1 LREKLRMKKLPVL
14 LFAMIL
20 LCALGS
26 SAYAMPFT
34 FSGSDKGGTGSATM
48 DISVSDT
55 TLTAILDNTSPLTL
69 DSGTGVN
76 APGITAFGFDLDP
89 DTLSL
94 DSWTLTA
101 YSVSGP
107 NMSSNLVTIGGSGS
121 STGDWELT
129 VDGNTNGMK
138 LDYVPNTE
146 KGVKGALYN
155 PHVLSGEAALPYYTQ
170 AILTMVFNDTPILDM
185 TDPYSPF
192 VRMQNVGLD
201 GQGSLKLPGT
211 PGTPT
216 PEPATM
222 LLFGTGLV
230 GVAALGRKRLFK

>member
-1 LREKLRMKKLPVL
+1 MRKLSVL
-14 LFAMIL
+14 LFGVVLVWMLA
-20 LCALGS
+20 S
-26 SAYAMPFT
+26 SAYALPFT
-34 FSGSDKGGTGSATM
+34 FSGSDKGGAGTAIM
-48 DISVSDT
+48 DISVSNT
-55 TLTAILDNTSPLTL
+55 TLTALLDNTSPATL
-69 DSGTGVN
+69 DNGTGVN
-76 APGITAFGFDLDP
+76 APGITAFGFDLLP
-89 DTLSL
+89 ETLSL
-94 DSWTLTA
+94 VSWDLTA

-107 NMSSNLVTIGGSGS
+107 NQNSDLVTIGGSGPS
-121 STGDWELT
+121 AGDWELT
-129 VDGNTNGMK
+129 VDGNTNGIK

-155 PHVLSGEAALPYYTQ
+155 PDVVSGEAALPNYYTR
-170 AILTMVFNDTPILDM
+170 AILTMVFSDTPILDT

-201 GQGSLKLPGT
+201 GEGSLKLPGT

-230 GVAALGRKRLFK
+230 GMAAVGRKRLFK

>member
-1 LREKLRMKKLPVL
+1 MRKLSMLLSGLVL
-14 LFAMIL
+14 VCMLA
-20 LCALGS
+20 S
-26 SAYAMPFT
+26 SAQALPFT
-34 FSGSDKGGTGSATM
+34 FAGSDKGGTGTAIM
-48 DISVSDT
+48 DISVSNT
-55 TLTAILDNTSPLTL
+55 TLTAILDNTSPTTL
-69 DSGTGVN
+69 DNGTGVN
-76 APGITAFGFDLDP
+76 APGITAFGFDLLP
-89 DTLSL
+89 ETLSL
-94 DSWTLTA
+94 VSWDLTA

-107 NMSSNLVTIGGSGS
+107 NQNPDLVTIGGSGP

-129 VDGNTNGMK
+129 VDGNTNGIK

-155 PHVLSGEAALPYYTQ
+155 PDVVSGEAALPYYTQ
-170 AILTMVFNDTPILDM
+170 AILTMVFSDAPILDT

-201 GQGSLKLPGT
+201 GEGSLKLPGT

-230 GVAALGRKRLFK
+230 GMAAVGRKRLFK

>member
-1 LREKLRMKKLPVL
+1 MKKLPIL

-20 LCALGS
+20 GCTLGP
-26 SAYAMPFT
+26 SAYALPFT
-34 FSGSDKGGTGSATM
+34 FSGSDEGGTGSAIM
-48 DISVSDT
+48 DISVSVN
-55 TLTAILDNTSPLTL
+55 TLTAVLDNTSPLTL
-69 DSGTGVN
+69 DDGTGVN

-107 NMSSNLVTIGGSGS
+107 NEDSNLVTIGDSDVSGLA
-121 STGDWELT
+121 WELT
-129 VDGNTNGMK
+129 MDGNTNGIK
-138 LDYVPNTE
+138 LDYMPNTVN
-146 KGVKGALYN
+146 GVNGALYN
-155 PHVLSGEAALPYYTQ
+155 PDVLSGEGASPYYTR
-170 AILTMVFNDTPILDM
+170 AILTMVFDGTPPVLDA
-185 TDPYSPF
+185 THPYSPF
-192 VRMQNVGLD
+192 VRMQNVGL
-201 GQGSLKLPGT
+201 GGEGSLKLPGT

-230 GVAALGRKRLFK
+230 GMAVAGRKRLFK